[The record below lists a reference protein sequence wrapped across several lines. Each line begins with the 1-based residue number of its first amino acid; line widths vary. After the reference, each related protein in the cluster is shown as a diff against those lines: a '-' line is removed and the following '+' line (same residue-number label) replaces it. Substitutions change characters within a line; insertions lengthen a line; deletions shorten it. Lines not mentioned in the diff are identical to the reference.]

1 MEPHLVDAS
10 IRNYMLNTLEQCH
23 TKRSRVYSFIL
34 NAAIIAAVL
43 GPICVFLYY
52 AWKRKPTEE
61 EVRRKAMLD
70 RERVLAHVR
79 MYQQEL
85 DQIRSL
91 SGLPVLER
99 RRGEEEIDFRQRV
112 LLP

>member
-10 IRNYMLNTLEQCH
+10 IRNYLLNTLEQCH
-23 TKRSRVYSFIL
+23 SNRSRIYSFIL
-34 NAAIIAAVL
+34 NATIIVVVL

-52 AWKRKPTEE
+52 AWKKKPTEE
-61 EVRRKAMLD
+61 ELRLKALAD
-70 RERVLAHVR
+70 RERVLAHIRV
-79 MYQQEL
+79 YQQEM